1 MLFRQF
7 VDPDLGCASYFI
19 GSEAAGEAIVVDPAY
34 AIEQYVAEAERHG
47 VEIVRVVETHNHA
60 DHVAGHGR
68 LALEHRAR
76 VSIHPLAEPA
86 YDHDPIEDGAVIT
99 VGEVEIRVIHTP
111 GHRPEHC
118 ALVVDEKM
126 LLTGD
131 SLFVGDAARPDLAT
145 GAAEGAEGLFH
156 SLRRLEELADDVG
169 VYPGHV
175 AGSLCGA
182 SLSSDPASTMGFER
196 RFNRALQISAVE
208 DFIAD
213 ALSKTTP
220 RPPNMDR
227 IVELNRGAFVG
238 APEKLAHL
246 DSPAANVLDV
256 RDSEDFAAAHLPRA
270 VNVPLSGTSF
280 ATKSGFVLPE
290 GAVTIHAASDDQAQ
304 DAARGLRAV
313 GIFDLA
319 GYVID
324 PPGMTSHLDP
334 VDLDE
339 LERLMHANEVVVLDV
354 RESDERDEGYI
365 AGSRHMPYRLLAAV
379 SDGLGE
385 LPVVTICTTGARAA
399 IAASLLAAHGIEAR
413 PVLDG
418 GVEDWEERGGRTIEF
433 RRCGS

>member
-1 MLFRQF
+1 
-7 VDPDLGCASYFI
+7 
-19 GSEAAGEAIVVDPAY
+19 
-34 AIEQYVAEAERHG
+34 
-47 VEIVRVVETHNHA
+47 
-60 DHVAGHGR
+60 
-68 LALEHRAR
+68 
-76 VSIHPLAEPA
+76 
-86 YDHDPIEDGAVIT
+86 
-99 VGEVEIRVIHTP
+99 
-111 GHRPEHC
+111 
-118 ALVVDEKM
+118 M

-156 SLRRLEELADDVG
+156 SLRRLEALADDVG

-227 IVELNRGAFVG
+227 IVELNRGPFVG
-238 APEKLAHL
+238 APEPVAHL
-246 DSPAANVLDV
+246 DGATPNVLDV

-280 ATKSGFVLPE
+280 ATKSGFVLPD
-290 GAVTIHAASDDQAQ
+290 GPVTIHAASDEQA
-304 DAARGLRAV
+304 DEAARGLRAV

-319 GYVID
+319 GYVVD
-324 PPGMTSHLDP
+324 PPGMSSHLDP

-339 LERLMHANEVVVLDV
+339 LEQLMQANEVVVLDV

-413 PVLDG
+413 PVLEG